1 MPTGKTLYT
10 DRTDGARDGDWGLG
24 LGIGDWGIAAGFEG
38 SWRGRGID
46 AHEQALWTEFAAA
59 MHGGDTSKWLYE
71 GDRAKDRPADMG
83 FYIGYKICQAYYRR
97 ATDQPEAVRRLLEM
111 SDPDALLKE
120 SGYGARF
127 AAPEKH

>member
-1 MPTGKTLYT
+1 M
-10 DRTDGARDGDWGLG
+10 
-24 LGIGDWGIAAGFEG
+24 ISAGTINPAQRAYG
-38 SWRGRGID
+38 D

-83 FYIGYKICQAYYRR
+83 YYIGYKICQAYYRR
-97 ATDQPEAVRRLLEM
+97 AADKPEAVRRLLEM

-127 AAPEKH
+127 AGPEKR